1 MLTLQA
7 FDHPQRTNLEVP
19 QNSLTF
25 LHFPLQDECSAI
37 NDQEIG
43 VYLLQEIISWF
54 VHCPVALNFL
64 NTSGKVDFKVK
75 SQRIR
80 QVSKSSAV
88 VHYPLQ
94 HPRKYSPT
102 LQWIRRMQKHSRA
115 FLLIHPLLRNLMSR
129 SRRYYQIHSRL
140 SPGGLTPPWRI
151 DSRPILS
158 HSDQQAYATKEPLSE
173 MTINCVELRL
183 AFKVHASQGMVT
195 VEDVLVDVYN
205 FFRGRLDSS
214 DIYQPGLW
222 ELVSRN
228 MQARVTTSLV
238 LVPWNHMGRAR
249 LLLAL
254 AFYVNDYQMHTT
266 LFFFLHFL
274 CFVNSYSFRIP

>member
-54 VHCPVALNFL
+54 VTFTQNSVAELPQHEWESGL
-64 NTSGKVDFKVK
+64 QSEVPEDTTSLEEFRSGAL
-75 SQRIR
+75 
-80 QVSKSSAV
+80 SSST
-88 VHYPLQ
+88 
-94 HPRKYSPT
+94 SP
-102 LQWIRRMQKHSRA
+102 
-115 FLLIHPLLRNLMSR
+115 
-129 SRRYYQIHSRL
+129 RYYQIHSRL

-238 LVPWNHMGRAR
+238 SHSERALEMAQGPRRIDLLGGRCW
-249 LLLAL
+249 
-254 AFYVNDYQMHTT
+254 FHGITWDEQG
-266 LFFFLHFL
+266 FSLHL
-274 CFVNSYSFRIP
+274 RSM